1 MSPAEEFII
10 CDTGVLSR
18 AFSNKPLILA
28 AYQDVQKI
36 SIVVISP
43 TIYIELLHWLIGE
56 RGRTGSIM
64 TKSEFDRNRHRL
76 DKFPLLNN
84 QAVADT
90 AIAVARQFPDTGLGD
105 CFTIGVGLV
114 FDVQIF
120 TLNPKHFERVSGVRL
135 FKPTN
140 YQDLLRST

>member
-1 MSPAEEFII
+1 MNPAEEFII

-28 AYQDVQKI
+28 AYQHVQQT

-43 TIYIELLHWLIGE
+43 TIYIELLHWLISE
-56 RGRTGSIM
+56 RGRIGGIM
-64 TKSEFDRNRHRL
+64 TKSEFDRNRNRL

-84 QAVADT
+84 EAVADT
-90 AIAVARQFPDTGLGD
+90 AVAVARQFPDTGLGD

-114 FDVQIF
+114 FDVQVF
-120 TLNPKHFERVSGVRL
+120 TLNPKHFERVAGVRL
-135 FKPTN
+135 FKPAN